1 MWAGVMSWQG
11 SAAMTGAANRRHSRR
26 WVSACRRDHRRA
38 TGSRSGSSDLDLQA
52 REIRIRGKGS
62 KPRTVKIGHQAAR
75 SLDRYLRARARHAQ
89 AHRPQLWLGVNNR
102 GPLTATGIYQIVARR
117 SRQCGVSVYPHRF
130 RHHFSH
136 TWLDR
141 GGAERDLMEL
151 NGWTSPQMLT
161 RYGASARGARA
172 RRSYDRIMDDST

>member
-1 MWAGVMSWQG
+1 
-11 SAAMTGAANRRHSRR
+11 MTA
-26 WVSACRRDHRRA
+26 
-38 TGSRSGSSDLDLQA
+38 
-52 REIRIRGKGS
+52 
-62 KPRTVKIGHQAAR
+62 
-75 SLDRYLRARARHAQ
+75 
-89 AHRPQLWLGVNNR
+89 
-102 GPLTATGIYQIVARR
+102 
-117 SRQCGVSVYPHRF
+117 YPHRF

-161 RYGASARGARA
+161 RYGASTRGTRA